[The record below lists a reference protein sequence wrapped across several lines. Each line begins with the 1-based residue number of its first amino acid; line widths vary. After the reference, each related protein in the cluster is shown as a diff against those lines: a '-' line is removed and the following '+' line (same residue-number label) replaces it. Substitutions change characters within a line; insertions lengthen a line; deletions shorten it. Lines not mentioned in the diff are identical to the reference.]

1 MKGFLIPSCLL
12 WDNLGQ
18 KVVGLWKKI
27 NRKDGNMKNNSN
39 FVGTNNQQNGYG
51 KIRSSH
57 LFSVLLIH
65 HLMYAIS

>member
-27 NRKDGNMKNNSN
+27 NRKD
-39 FVGTNNQQNGYG
+39 
-51 KIRSSH
+51 
-57 LFSVLLIH
+57 
-65 HLMYAIS
+65 